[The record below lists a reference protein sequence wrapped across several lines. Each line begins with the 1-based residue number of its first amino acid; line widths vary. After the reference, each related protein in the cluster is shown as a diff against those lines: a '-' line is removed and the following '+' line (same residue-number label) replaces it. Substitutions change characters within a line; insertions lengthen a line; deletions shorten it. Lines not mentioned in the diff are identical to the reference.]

1 MSELSYLEKLLDGV
15 EVEWLPL
22 AKVCRLINGRAYKQ
36 EELLSKG
43 KYPVLRVGNFF
54 TNQNWYYS
62 DLELDQDKYCD
73 NGDLLYAWSASFG
86 PRIWHGGKSIYHYH
100 IWKVVPDS
108 NLICKQ
114 FLYYLLQ
121 WDTKALKDAHST
133 GSTMM
138 HISKTTIE
146 KRLVPIPCPDNP
158 EKSLAIQSEIVRILD
173 KFTALTAELTAELNM
188 RKKQYNYYRDQL
200 LRFKEGEVEWRNLG
214 DTSLFE
220 IANNG
225 RKPVKASLRIAGETP
240 YYGANN
246 IQDYVDG
253 YTHDGEYVLIAEDGS
268 ASLENYSIQYA
279 TGKFWANNHVHV
291 VRGKERVHS
300 RFLYHYLCI
309 VNFLPF
315 LTGGGRA
322 KLTKGQLIE
331 IPVPIPCPDNPE
343 KSLAIQSEIV
353 RILDT
358 FTALTAELSAELN
371 MRKKQYNYYRDQ
383 LLSFKEGEVEW
394 KTLGE
399 IGHFTRGKRF
409 VKTDMLSEGYP
420 CIHYGEMYTY
430 YNVWTNKTKSFVS
443 QELASKLRVSEYVD
457 VIIVAAGETIEDIGK
472 GTAWLGKSNVV
483 FHDAC
488 FSYRCL
494 LNPKYI
500 AYFTRTKI
508 FHDQIKKHISSGKIS
523 AINANGLSKVKIP
536 MLSAKEQ
543 ARIVE
548 ILDKFDT
555 LTNSI
560 TEGLPREIELRQKQ
574 YEYYRDMLFSFPKP
588 EVAEA

>member
-1 MSELSYLEKLLDGV
+1 M
-15 EVEWLPL
+15 
-22 AKVCRLINGRAYKQ
+22 RR
-36 EELLSKG
+36 LSKI
-43 KYPVLRVGNFF
+43 F
-54 TNQNWYYS
+54 
-62 DLELDQDKYCD
+62 
-73 NGDLLYAWSASFG
+73 
-86 PRIWHGGKSIYHYH
+86 
-100 IWKVVPDS
+100 
-108 NLICKQ
+108 
-114 FLYYLLQ
+114 
-121 WDTKALKDAHST
+121 
-133 GSTMM
+133 
-138 HISKTTIE
+138 
-146 KRLVPIPCPDNP
+146 
-158 EKSLAIQSEIVRILD
+158 
-173 KFTALTAELTAELNM
+173 
-188 RKKQYNYYRDQL
+188 
-200 LRFKEGEVEWRNLG
+200 
-214 DTSLFE
+214 
-220 IANNG
+220 
-225 RKPVKASLRIAGETP
+225 
-240 YYGANN
+240 
-246 IQDYVDG
+246 
-253 YTHDGEYVLIAEDGS
+253 
-268 ASLENYSIQYA
+268 
-279 TGKFWANNHVHV
+279 
-291 VRGKERVHS
+291 
-300 RFLYHYLCI
+300 
-309 VNFLPF
+309 
-315 LTGGGRA
+315 
-322 KLTKGQLIE
+322 
-331 IPVPIPCPDNPE
+331 PIPCPDNPE

-443 QELASKLRVSEYVD
+443 QELASKLRVSEYGD

-574 YEYYRDMLFSFPKP
+574 YEYYRDLLFSFPKP
-588 EVAEA
+588 ETISN